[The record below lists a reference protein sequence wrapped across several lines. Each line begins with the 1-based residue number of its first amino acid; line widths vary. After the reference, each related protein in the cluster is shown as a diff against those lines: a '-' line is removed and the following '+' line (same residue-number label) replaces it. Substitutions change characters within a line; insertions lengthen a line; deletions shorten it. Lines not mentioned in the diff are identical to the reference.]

1 MKDDVKVAKIL
12 VYVARELSALDD
24 DQSVVADPIQVAK
37 LAEKFL
43 ARLGSAKN
51 HSVKAYG
58 IVLNPAS
65 TVEQLARAW
74 ATVLLAQ

>member
-1 MKDDVKVAKIL
+1 MNDDVKVAKVL
-12 VYVARELSALDD
+12 VSVARELSALEGDGD
-24 DQSVVADPIQVAK
+24 TVADPVQVAK

-43 ARLGSAKN
+43 ARLGNAKN
-51 HSVKAYG
+51 HPVKAYG